1 MSKILI
7 VDDNANVCYL
17 LKSYLE
23 EMDYEVIVS
32 QSGMDAL
39 EKVKELKPDIMIL
52 DVIMEEISGMEVLR
66 RVRLFDKSI
75 GIIMISALIDEAREL
90 MPPENFAELLKRG
103 DKSDFRNAIA
113 TWRRIHREERIN
125 Y

>member
-1 MSKILI
+1 MPKAHEFS
-7 VDDNANVCYL
+7 V
-17 LKSYLE
+17 
-23 EMDYEVIVS
+23 
-32 QSGMDAL
+32 
-39 EKVKELKPDIMIL
+39 
-52 DVIMEEISGMEVLR
+52 ISGQAHSLE
-66 RVRLFDKSI
+66 I
-75 GIIMISALIDEAREL
+75 PSALIDEAREL